1 MHNSLWLWSLYFL
14 KFYVEI
20 SPQKKSNLFVMFY
33 VMFSASS
40 REWPFCWSRER
51 LISIILYICL
61 VVNLFQK
68 RVCESLRWALLV
80 YNETSAKYRW
90 QSSRFEGVFNVDWN
104 FVQRYLF
111 YLVTQVEVKQGVKVA
126 IFRKKCIDFRFLI
139 FHWNIWKVRITRRRR
154 KKSCVKEFFSYLQMG
169 NQWVNRNALLLWGY
183 KSIIYVEV

>member
-1 MHNSLWLWSLYFL
+1 MSDIDINGCQSCYCYTLRVFKY
-14 KFYVEI
+14 Y
-20 SPQKKSNLFVMFY
+20 
-33 VMFSASS
+33 
-40 REWPFCWSRER
+40 
-51 LISIILYICL
+51 SIIFECWTRK
-61 VVNLFQK
+61 NLIL
-68 RVCESLRWALLV
+68 SWIV

-154 KKSCVKEFFSYLQMG
+154 KKSCLKEFFSYLQMG